1 MAAFKFELVSP
12 ERLVMSTE
20 VEGVVVP
27 GSDGDMT
34 ILANHAALMTTMR
47 PGVVTV
53 MVQGPSKRVF
63 VRGGFAEVNA
73 QGLTILAE
81 QAMPME
87 ELDRAKLEAQIKDAE
102 EDVADA
108 KDDAARAAAAEKLAQ
123 LREVAAAL

>member
-1 MAAFKFELVSP
+1 
-12 ERLVMSTE
+12 
-20 VEGVVVP
+20 
-27 GSDGDMT
+27 
-34 ILANHAALMTTMR
+34 
-47 PGVVTV
+47 
-53 MVQGPSKRVF
+53 
-63 VRGGFAEVNA
+63 VNA

-108 KDDAARAAAAEKLAQ
+108 RDDAARAAAAEKLAQ